1 MDIANIRLRAE
12 IVIEFDATDF
22 LEAASHQSRL
32 AQVVA
37 DLKKDYPAAR
47 LAIRERRDRGPK
59 EVELRPA
66 SRPTGNLRRYSQ

>member
-12 IVIEFDATDF
+12 IVIEFDAVDF

-32 AQVVA
+32 AEVVA
-37 DLKKDYPAAR
+37 ELKKDYPAAR

-66 SRPTGNLRRYSQ
+66 SRPTGNLRRYGQ